1 MQRQRRHD
9 RRWELNE
16 LDGVAR
22 SEDVW
27 DRIVEGIRH
36 KEDDGVE
43 GRNGGEKAK
52 NGDEKVKNREEKKR
66 GKGGVRE
73 PLWQDQ
79 VVTAFRQVCR
89 ELDGEQK
96 KNQEWATKMVGII
109 DRERELAEVERK
121 ERVMRK
127 NTERRE
133 RKRERDAAGVVDGGD
148 SKE

>member
-27 DRIVEGIRH
+27 DRIVEGISSR
-36 KEDDGVE
+36 EDGGVE
-43 GRNGGEKAK
+43 GRNE
-52 NGDEKVKNREEKKR
+52 EEKKNGGVKEKK
-66 GKGGVRE
+66 GKGAVRE

-121 ERVMRK
+121 ERVIRK
-127 NTERRE
+127 NAERRE
-133 RKRERDAAGVVDGGD
+133 RKRVRDAAGVIDGG
-148 SKE
+148 EREG